1 MLFRIILLL
10 FISNPAFSAGI
21 SIELEARVGIGQ
33 IEYTDID
40 IDIDIDIDNLV
51 ILPAPTPQEFK
62 AHTFTPVDIEVADP
76 DDTET
81 TEPDEPVELS
91 EGVYEATLATVVHG
105 VSPKIK
111 AMGRSKRIIT
121 LLYPIQ

>member
-1 MLFRIILLL
+1 MLFRIILFL

-21 SIELEARVGIGQ
+21 SIELSAQVGIGQ

-40 IDIDIDIDNLV
+40 TGSLT
-51 ILPAPTPQEFK
+51 ILSAPTPQEFK
-62 AHTFTPVDIEVADP
+62 THTFTPADIEVADP

-111 AMGRSKRIIT
+111 ALLILMEGMTSIIT
-121 LLYPIQ
+121 LLYLIQ